1 MAFEYSLRIQHA
13 VKDMM
18 HVHVITLTGNV
29 MPGLVHHLQRRHY

>member
-1 MAFEYSLRIQHA
+1 MALEYSPQIQHT

-29 MPGLVHHLQRRHY
+29 MPGLVQGRHY